1 MLVPYGMFKI
11 LILRLI
17 VLNMGISRTEFDL
30 QIYDKSLHLE
40 PFSSDYFV
48 LCKVKKFI

>member
-1 MLVPYGMFKI
+1 MFKI

-17 VLNMGISRTEFDL
+17 VLNVGINRAEFDL

-40 PFSSDYFV
+40 PFRSDYFV
-48 LCKVKKFI
+48 LCKAKKFI